1 MPQQIHVEDR
11 QFHKQFRAGS
21 NIEQHRSKQC
31 YTIHKSDHIL
41 ILLYF
46 PSLLLYDD
54 DWNWNRNLIDY
65 GIIILII
72 LIFICKFFW
81 GD

>member
-1 MPQQIHVEDR
+1 MSQQIHVEDG

-31 YTIHKSDHIL
+31 YTIYKSNHIL
-41 ILLYF
+41 ITFIFYILYF

-54 DWNWNRNLIDY
+54 DWNWNWNWNLT
-65 GIIILII
+65 GI
-72 LIFICKFFW
+72 
-81 GD
+81 